1 MLRDEHQLI
10 LDVSRELA
18 GMLAAERQG
27 DPLDYDTVASCI
39 TFFRLFVDACHHG
52 KEEDVLF
59 PALEAEGMPH
69 DDGPIAVMLHEHEMG
84 RTLVRGMAAALP
96 EARKGE
102 ELAGGQLRDAAEEYV
117 GLLEAHIDKEDNVLF
132 NLADGM
138 VEGSQCRIL
147 CSGYD
152 EVCNRRFEGHTL
164 ADLERL
170 AAEIRDTTSDSR
182 QP

>member
-10 LDVSRELA
+10 LDVIRALA
-18 GMLAAERQG
+18 RMLAAERKG

-39 TFFRLFVDACHHG
+39 TFFRLFADACHHG
-52 KEEDVLF
+52 KEEDLLF

-69 DDGPIAVMLHEHEMG
+69 EDGPIAVMLHEHEMG
-84 RTLVRGMAAALP
+84 RTLVRRMAAALP
-96 EARKGE
+96 EARNGE
-102 ELAGGQLRDAAEEYV
+102 EVPGRQLRDAAEEYV

-138 VEGSQCRIL
+138 VRGPECREL
-147 CSGYD
+147 CSHYN
-152 EVCNRRFEGHTL
+152 EVCGRRFDGKTV

-170 AAEIRDTTSDSR
+170 AAEIRGAESDWGR
-182 QP
+182 P